1 MTDNTL
7 DKIFLVPELEEL
19 KAEKVNELQQK
30 GFVITN
36 FNTGGVFNMLLVI
49 TLQLY
54 VEFRTL
60 LRTVLKQMYVS
71 SATGVWLQERGNDYS
86 KTIKEARKARGNM
99 MIRAEAEHETI
110 TIPKGTVFKTE
121 KDITGQELRFFS
133 LADVMLMK
141 TDQSVEVEVEAEKPG
156 TDYNVPAGKIC
167 RTLTHLDGITAVEN
181 TENWLLEEGTDL
193 EDDELFRSR
202 ILNSWSELAA
212 APTAAKY
219 KSIAESV
226 NGVMYAEVDQLHPRG
241 QGTVDIIIT
250 GTAGAASDALLEQVG
265 TALEAVKGDYD
276 NLLVKSA
283 TVVTQNIMV
292 EIIMPALVET
302 EGIAGRAES
311 AIEHYFR
318 INTSRNLNELI
329 ILDILYQTKQEIPE
343 AKNIRILSPKE
354 DICLGTGQ
362 VIVLGTLDIEVIQEK
377 RDV

>member
-7 DKIFLVPELEEL
+7 DKIFPVPELEEL

-36 FNTGGVFNMLLVI
+36 FNTGGVFNMLLMI

-167 RTLTHLDGITAVEN
+167 RTLTHLDGITAMEN
-181 TENWLLEEGTDL
+181 TENWLLEEGK
-193 EDDELFRSR
+193 
-202 ILNSWSELAA
+202 I
-212 APTAAKY
+212 
-219 KSIAESV
+219 
-226 NGVMYAEVDQLHPRG
+226 
-241 QGTVDIIIT
+241 
-250 GTAGAASDALLEQVG
+250 
-265 TALEAVKGDYD
+265 
-276 NLLVKSA
+276 
-283 TVVTQNIMV
+283 
-292 EIIMPALVET
+292 
-302 EGIAGRAES
+302 GRA
-311 AIEHYFR
+311 H
-318 INTSRNLNELI
+318 
-329 ILDILYQTKQEIPE
+329 
-343 AKNIRILSPKE
+343 
-354 DICLGTGQ
+354 
-362 VIVLGTLDIEVIQEK
+362 V
-377 RDV
+377 